1 MADKL
6 LLFDIDGTLLLSRG
20 IPRVS
25 FLKVLKKHFP
35 HISDKSSVKFS
46 GMTDPQIIKQ
56 LLNANGD
63 HTHIPPQLLKKL
75 FKEFAIELDRNLNED
90 NPPDVLPGIIN
101 LLERL
106 KSIPNCYLG
115 LVTGNIMAGARIKLL
130 AAGLYH
136 YFPLGAF
143 GSDHEDRNLLP
154 PIAINRA
161 QNFYNRPF
169 KKSNIWII
177 GDSIYDI
184 RCAKAN
190 NLKNIGLLTGF
201 TPESA
206 LKNES
211 PDFLLKNL
219 DDTEKI
225 LSIIGFN

>member
-1 MADKL
+1 MTDKL

-25 FLKVLKKHFP
+25 FLTVLKKHFP

-63 HTHIPPQLLKKL
+63 HTHISPQLLKKL
-75 FKEFAIELDRNLNED
+75 FKEFAIELAKNLNIG
-90 NPPDVLPGIIN
+90 NPPDVLPGIVK
-101 LLERL
+101 LLDKL
-106 KSIPNCYLG
+106 QSIPNCYLG

-143 GSDHEDRNLLP
+143 GSDHENRDLLP

-161 QNFYNRPF
+161 QVYFGKSF
-169 KKSNIWII
+169 EKSNTWII

-184 RCAKAN
+184 RCAQAN
-190 NLKNIGLLTGF
+190 GLKNMAILTGF
-201 TPESA
+201 TPETA
-206 LKNES
+206 LKDEN
-211 PDFLLKNL
+211 PDFLLNNL
-219 DDTEKI
+219 DDIEMV